1 MQGLRAGR
9 NVPQPF
15 GVRGVRGLRVL
26 GGRAPSGNRQLH
38 FFGRVVAKGFRV
50 CGIDM
55 GRPSGRLIS
64 GRRQEN
70 AKTASKHLAP
80 FPFEISNLQRSCRR
94 LFRILKWKR
103 GLAILGSPGPAVIDA
118 VRVRAPVRVRCQSY
132 PQKSTLFRGRRWKN
146 RNNLRSDTKYKQIL
160 NSRTTCA
167 RSAAGAR
174 DDSSRSL
181 RCCAGR
187 SVFWGSDQI
196 PIT

>member
-80 FPFEISNLQRSCRR
+80 FPFVSTPYASNG
-94 LFRILKWKR
+94 KR
-103 GLAILGSPGPAVIDA
+103 GPPPCKSIRTPPSEGD
-118 VRVRAPVRVRCQSY
+118 RVVHLWPL
-132 PQKSTLFRGRRWKN
+132 T
-146 RNNLRSDTKYKQIL
+146 I
-160 NSRTTCA
+160 
-167 RSAAGAR
+167 AGEAR
-174 DDSSRSL
+174 DQPYLACDGRISTISVTHLHMLWASVFADAAHLTSIKARLPVQMLGCAYQSDSSRGP
-181 RCCAGR
+181 RCFALL
-187 SVFWGSDQI
+187 
-196 PIT
+196 